1 MINLELL
8 TEKNIDAV
16 RAIHRE
22 DIPVSWV
29 DDTDTLWELTQYGLE
44 HNCIGHTYAI
54 KQDDD
59 YIGVIL
65 LGEAIPWETDP
76 EEMKNEPFYRLMG
89 FVIDNRYRS
98 QGIGSKVLDMVI
110 DTIYKEYG
118 VRPIA
123 LGVHKDNHGAARFY
137 ERHGFVAVDA
147 MEGNDRYYLRYPKN
161 SFWDS
166 SWESVD
172 PNRIAEYIETFDMGE
187 DNVIAVMRQWGVHS
201 VCDAGCGCGIYAA
214 KLAAN
219 GFSISGFD
227 VSAHAVEIAQAS
239 VRKAGY
245 SVDFKTASILNTG
258 YENNRFDCVLS
269 RDVLD
274 HISKADAIVALK
286 ELCRITKPGG
296 IVLFTLDSLDEE
308 YETETHIVNADGDYV
323 CDYGCGYEF
332 EKPEEPTP
340 EEPTPEEPTPE
351 EPAPEQNVPETPTPE
366 ESTPEQT
373 TPEVEEHVC
382 QEVSGWKA
390 FWNSIANFFRRLFG
404 QPELCPCGEVI
415 QKKN

>member
-8 TEKNIDAV
+8 AEANMDAV

-22 DIPVSWV
+22 DIPESWV
-29 DDTDTLWELTQYGLE
+29 DNADTLWELTQYGLE
-44 HNCIGHTYAI
+44 HNCMGHTYAV
-54 KQDDD
+54 KYDDA

-89 FVIDNRYRS
+89 FVIDGRYRS
-98 QGIGSKVLDMVI
+98 QGIGSKVLELVI

-118 VRPIA
+118 IRPIA

-166 SWESVD
+166 SWESID
-172 PNRIAEYIETFDMGE
+172 PNRIAEYIDTFDMGE
-187 DNVIAVMRQWGVHS
+187 DNLIATLRRHGVQNI
-201 VCDAGCGCGIYAA
+201 CDAGCGCGIYTA

-219 GFSISGFD
+219 GFSVSGFD
-227 VSAHAVEIAQAS
+227 VSDHAVEIAQS
-239 VRKAGY
+239 LIQKAGF
-245 SVDFKTASILNTG
+245 SADLKTASVLDTG
-258 YENNRFDCVLS
+258 YADDQFDCVIS

-274 HISKADAIVALK
+274 HISKADAIIALK
-286 ELCRITKPGG
+286 ELCRITKPDG

-308 YETETHIVNADGDYV
+308 YETETHIVNEDGDYV
-323 CDYGCGYEF
+323 FTDGKWNGMVFHPYSQEEVYEII
-332 EKPEEPTP
+332 
-340 EEPTPEEPTPE
+340 
-351 EPAPEQNVPETPTPE
+351 PAGTMCEITDN
-366 ESTPEQT
+366 
-373 TPEVEEHVC
+373 H
-382 QEVSGWKA
+382 G
-390 FWNSIANFFRRLFG
+390 
-404 QPELCPCGEVI
+404 ELTVLLR
-415 QKKN
+415 K